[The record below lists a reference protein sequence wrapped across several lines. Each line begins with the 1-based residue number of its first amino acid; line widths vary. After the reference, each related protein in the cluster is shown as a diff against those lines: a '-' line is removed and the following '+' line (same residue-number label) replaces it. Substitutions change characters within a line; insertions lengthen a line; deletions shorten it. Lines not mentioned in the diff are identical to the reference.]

1 MTARIRMSRCARL
14 SRRAANVAHRRRIG
28 APASVAATERHTI
41 ATTAVVAFVKLID
54 VDMRDDPCSYHRSG
68 RVSISMYFSLG
79 WQNGQDAHSGSPTC
93 PPDRPRLCC
102 GLS

>member
-1 MTARIRMSRCARL
+1 MTAWIRMRRCAWL
-14 SRRAANVAHRRRIG
+14 SRRAANVAHRRRNG
-28 APASVAATERHTI
+28 AAALTANDRHAI
-41 ATTAVVAFVKLID
+41 ATTAVVASVKPTD
-54 VDMRDDPCSYHRSG
+54 VDTRDDPCSYHRSG